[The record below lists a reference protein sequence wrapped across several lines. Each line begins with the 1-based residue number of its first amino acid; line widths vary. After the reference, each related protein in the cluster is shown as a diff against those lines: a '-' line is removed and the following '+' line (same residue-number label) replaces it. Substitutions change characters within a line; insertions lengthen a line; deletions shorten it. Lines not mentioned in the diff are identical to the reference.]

1 MSTNWKIILSFVGGS
16 VIWFVLLGFLAATQ
30 DIINALI
37 ANYVGLTAGLALGGY
52 GQSLLKQRPWLLLF
66 VPSLPI
72 VLGFFV

>member
-1 MSTNWKIILSFVGGS
+1 MGTHWKIILSYMGGS
-16 VIWFVLLGFLAATQ
+16 VIWFVLLGFLVATQ

-52 GQSLLKQRPWLLLF
+52 GQSLLRRRPWLLLF

-72 VLGFFV
+72 VIGYFG

>member
-52 GQSLLKQRPWLLLF
+52 GQSLLKRRPWLLLF